1 MSAFGAAKLYF
12 TLGVIAALIAFFAWE
27 HVEDLVT
34 HSPYWAQS
42 PSAAQELGSHV
53 APARG
58 PTAITIAG
66 GEKVQV
72 VVWLEHSHSYVRTGP
87 FSAKTVINP
96 ALAIHALFPGN
107 EVLRHHIRDGWDVTI
122 DHESFDPVLTP
133 GGMLNMTVPSIVGT
147 LIFDPLTAS
156 SRLNGISVSRLLPLI
171 LKVSEGRITIS
182 T

>member
-133 GGMLNMTVPSIVGT
+133 GGT
-147 LIFDPLTAS
+147 LIGPMTHTNERVHHLALVAGGKVISDFEFALPE
-156 SRLNGISVSRLLPLI
+156 NGQ
-171 LKVSEGRITIS
+171 
-182 T
+182 